1 VSSLFAKLKAFAF
14 WACFLIVLVAIS
26 NLKDKSQ
33 DGDVKQ
39 KIEIALH
46 DFDNELRLFSPKGQS
61 LLVLPTGE
69 RWSDEYIQ
77 QLLKPLYD
85 KSGSVTFTYNHTE
98 TVAMSAQGVN
108 RSHFLVNAFLEGYQ
122 PFTVENVMMPLYVLA
137 QRKTYMLDSIQYS
150 GREEVWQSSR
160 EAFLFPR
167 GDCEDHA
174 LALADWL
181 IAMNEDA
188 RVVLGDMDGNGHAWV
203 VLFKNGKEYLLEAT
217 RKNRLERNKPYP
229 LTMLYPDYHPTFMFN
244 RHGFWMNTGSKYTID
259 YSGKHW
265 QKTSEYSNESI
276 SDLSSNNSFVTDEL

>member
-14 WACFLIVLVAIS
+14 WTCFLIFVVAIT
-26 NLKDKSQ
+26 NLKENSQ
-33 DGDVKQ
+33 DSDIQQ
-39 KIEIALH
+39 KIDIALH
-46 DFDNELRLFSPKGQS
+46 DSDDELKVFSPKGQS

-69 RWSDEYIQ
+69 RWSDDYIQ

-85 KSGSVTFTYNHTE
+85 KSGAFAFTYNHTK
-98 TVAMSAQGVN
+98 TIAMSAQGVN
-108 RSHFLVNAFLEGYQ
+108 RSQFLVNAFLEGYQ

-137 QRKTYMLDSIQYS
+137 QRKAYMLDSLQYS

-160 EAFLFPR
+160 EAFLLPR

-181 IAMNEDA
+181 IEMNEDA

-229 LTMLYPDYHPTFMFN
+229 LAKLYPDYHPTFMFN
-244 RHGFWMNTGSKYTID
+244 RHGFWMNSGSKYTTD

-265 QKTSEYSNESI
+265 EHTSEYSNEAMRGLNPKS
-276 SDLSSNNSFVTDEL
+276 

>member
-1 VSSLFAKLKAFAF
+1 MSSLFAKLKAFAF
-14 WACFLIVLVAIS
+14 WVCFLIVVVAIS

-33 DGDVKQ
+33 DADVKQ
-39 KIEIALH
+39 KIDIALH

-61 LLVLPTGE
+61 LFVLPTGE
-69 RWSDEYIQ
+69 RWTDEYIQ

-108 RSHFLVNAFLEGYQ
+108 RYHFLVNAFLEGYQ

-137 QRKTYMLDSIQYS
+137 QRKNYMLDSLQYS

-229 LTMLYPDYHPTFMFN
+229 LAMLYPDYHPTFMFN
-244 RHGFWMNTGSKYTID
+244 RKGFWMNNGSKYTTD

-265 QKTSEYSNESI
+265 QKTSEYSNEAM
-276 SDLSSNNSFVTDEL
+276 SDLSSNNSFVSDES

>member
-14 WACFLIVLVAIS
+14 WVCFLIVVVAIS

-33 DGDVKQ
+33 DADVKQ
-39 KIEIALH
+39 KIDIALH

-61 LLVLPTGE
+61 LFVLPTGE
-69 RWSDEYIQ
+69 RWTDEYIQ

-137 QRKTYMLDSIQYS
+137 QRKNYMLDSLQYS

-229 LTMLYPDYHPTFMFN
+229 LAMLYPDYHPTFMFN
-244 RHGFWMNTGSKYTID
+244 RKGFWMNNGSKYTTD

-265 QKTSEYSNESI
+265 QKTSEYSNEAM
-276 SDLSSNNSFVTDEL
+276 SDLSSNNSFVSDES